1 MKWSK
6 EADQAIQKVPFF
18 VRKRVRKKVETF
30 VEKKGRDYIAL
41 SDVNQLK
48 QKFLSKGGMEK
59 EIKGYDLSTC
69 FGGSGCLNTAFDS
82 TRLAGDIEKIVQQA
96 DLLAFLKQNVKGDLK
111 FHHEFRIVVADCP
124 NACSRPQIADIGIVG
139 AALPKVSQ
147 EPCTLCRSCV
157 DACPDAAVSLNPEDL
172 NTDAP
177 DIEMHRCLA
186 CGKCIRECPSGTIQQ
201 DRAGFRVM
209 LGGRLGRH
217 PRLAMEIPGIH
228 SHDQVLVIVKKSLKF
243 YKENAKNG
251 SRFSRILPDVDEV
264 LKISLDPA

>member
-69 FGGSGCLNTAFDS
+69 FGGSGCPNTAFDS

-139 AALPKVSQ
+139 VALPKISR
-147 EPCTLCRSCV
+147 EPCTLCYACV
-157 DACPDAAVSLNPEDL
+157 DVCPDAAVSLDRDDL

-177 DIEMHRCLA
+177 DIDMQRCLA

-201 DRAGFRVM
+201 DRIGFRVM

-243 YKENAKNG
+243 YKKNAKNG
-251 SRFSRILPDVDEV
+251 SRFSQILSDVDEV